1 MMGTL
6 VVKWLNSSSQEMKNV
21 EPVIDFLLETYLGI
35 YHTSMIEFF
44 DENS

>member
-1 MMGTL
+1 
-6 VVKWLNSSSQEMKNV
+6 MKNV

-35 YHTSMIEFF
+35 YHTSMMEFF